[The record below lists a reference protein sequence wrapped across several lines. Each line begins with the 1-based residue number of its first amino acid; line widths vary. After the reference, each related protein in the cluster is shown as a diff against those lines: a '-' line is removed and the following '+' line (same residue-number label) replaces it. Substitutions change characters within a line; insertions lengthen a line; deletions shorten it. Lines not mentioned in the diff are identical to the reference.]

1 MKPLSVSSIVILFAA
16 ATAVG
21 AAVAVL
27 LPTLM
32 ITAYTGLLFLGIA
45 AVLFYFGRRVHALR
59 KGEARRISATGAM
72 NVAMFA
78 YSAAWVSA
86 AAIGFFFGAVL
97 AMLRNAHAEYVQTS
111 MLGAILSALGAAA
124 LLVVAFVVERW
135 CHLDDDEDAGS
146 SGVEQGVS

>member
-1 MKPLSVSSIVILFAA
+1 MKPLSVSSLVILFAA
-16 ATAVG
+16 TTAVG
-21 AAVAVL
+21 ALVLVL
-27 LPTLM
+27 LPTFM
-32 ITAYTGLLFLGIA
+32 FTPYSGLLFLAIA
-45 AVLFYFGRRVHALR
+45 AVLFFFGRRVHALR

-86 AAIGFFFGAVL
+86 ATIGFFFGATL

-111 MLGAILSALGAAA
+111 MLGAIVSALGAAV
-124 LLVVAFVVERW
+124 LLVVAVVVERW

-146 SGVEQGVS
+146 SGVGQGVS